1 MADQPENTKKE
12 PKDEVDPAYRQW
24 LVSAEQ
30 KAQEDFDKTVLTLSG
45 GALGVS
51 FIFVKDIVGPDS
63 IHQTTWLVLA
73 WFSWALSTFAVLAS
87 FFLSRQALRR
97 AIEQCDDGT
106 IFCQPPGG
114 FFSKATRW
122 LNASGA
128 VLFFAGV
135 CLMAA
140 FVYKNLSNRDATH
153 DRQKTIQSTTTP
165 AAPAGTP
172 AFPRG

>member
-1 MADQPENTKKE
+1 MADQTTQMEE
-12 PKDEVDPAYRQW
+12 DPKDEVDPAYRQW
-24 LVSAEQ
+24 LVAAEQ
-30 KAQEDFDKTVLTLSG
+30 KAQEDFDKTVLALSG
-45 GALGVS
+45 GALGIS
-51 FIFVKDIVGPDS
+51 FVFVKDIVGSNP
-63 IHQTTWLVLA
+63 IHHTNWLVLA
-73 WFSWALSTFAVLAS
+73 WVAWALSTFVVLAS

-128 VLFFAGV
+128 VLFFIGV

-140 FVYKNLSNRDATH
+140 FVYQNLASRDSTH
-153 DRQKTIQSTTTP
+153 DRQKTSQSTTTP
-165 AAPAGTP
+165 TSPAGATP
-172 AFPRG
+172 PP

>member
-1 MADQPENTKKE
+1 MADQPIKAEEK
-12 PKDEVDPAYRQW
+12 PQDEVDPAYRQW
-24 LVSAEQ
+24 LVAAEQ
-30 KAQEDFDKTVLTLSG
+30 KAQEDFDKTVLALSG
-45 GALGVS
+45 GALGIS
-51 FIFVKDIVGPDS
+51 FVFVKDIVGSNP
-63 IHQTTWLVLA
+63 IHQTNWLVLA
-73 WFSWALSTFAVLAS
+73 WVAWALSTFAVLAS

-128 VLFFAGV
+128 VLFFMGV

-140 FVYKNLSNRDATH
+140 FVYKNLANRDSAH
-153 DRQKTIQSTTTP
+153 DRQKTNQSATTP
-165 AAPAGTP
+165 AAPARAPP
-172 AFPRG
+172 AP

>member
-1 MADQPENTKKE
+1 MADETAKA
-12 PKDEVDPAYRQW
+12 KDEVDPAYRQW
-24 LVSAEQ
+24 LVVAEQ
-30 KAQEDFDKTVLTLSG
+30 KAQEDFDKTVLSLSG

-51 FIFVKDIVGPDS
+51 FVFVKDIVGPHH
-63 IHQTTWLVLA
+63 IHQTNTLVLA
-73 WFSWALSTFAVLAS
+73 WVAWALSTSAVLAS

-128 VLFFAGV
+128 VLFFLGV
-135 CLMAA
+135 CLMAS
-140 FVYKNLSNRDATH
+140 FVYQNLANRETSHERQETNQSASPSATAS
-153 DRQKTIQSTTTP
+153 RTSPST
-165 AAPAGTP
+165 
-172 AFPRG
+172 RR